1 MKIQHFKDTD
11 TIYIQF
17 TNNLV
22 TDTKELNENTL
33 LDLDKDGGLVAIT
46 IEHASEQSI
55 LPYFAY
61 EQLPLVA

>member
-17 TNNLV
+17 TNNPV
-22 TDTKELNENTL
+22 TDTNELNENTL

-55 LPYFAY
+55 LPHFAY

>member
-17 TNNLV
+17 TNNPV
-22 TDTKELNENTL
+22 VDTSELNENTL

-46 IEHASEQSI
+46 IEHASEQAI